1 MEKEIKQIDLSK
13 RLFIIAAVLIVG
25 IAGSY
30 VAGIV
35 LDVLNLPVFQ
45 PREITISGEGKVFAA
60 PDIAIVQFGVTNEC
74 GDEETIPA
82 TIGKNAETMNK
93 ILKDIKDLGI
103 EEKDITTTQYSLTP
117 RYEYNERTGE
127 RVFKGYVIEQDIQ
140 VKIRDFTKI
149 GSVLS
154 AGTNNGATLVGN
166 LYFSIDEPEKVRQQA
181 REEAILQAKTKA
193 ESIAKASG
201 LKLGKVLNVNESY
214 YPSYGYGGGV
224 TMDKAAMESAPA
236 PEIQPGQ
243 QEVSTTVYITYR
255 LR

>member
-13 RLFIIAAVLIVG
+13 RLFIIATVLIVG
-25 IAGSY
+25 IAGAY
-30 VAGIV
+30 VAGVV

-60 PDIAIVQFGVTNEC
+60 PDVAVITLGVTNEC
-74 GDEETIPA
+74 GDSETIPVM
-82 TIGKNAETMNK
+82 IGKNAETMNK

-103 EEKDITTTQYSLTP
+103 EEKDIKTTQYSLTP

-127 RVFKGYVIEQDIQ
+127 RVFKGYTMEQDVQ
-140 VKIRDFTKI
+140 VKIRDFKKI

-166 LYFSIDEPEKVRQQA
+166 LYFSIDEPEKVRQEA
-181 REEAILQAKTKA
+181 RGEAIAQAKTKA

-214 YPSYGYGGGV
+214 YPYYGGGV
-224 TMDKAAMESAPA
+224 TMEKSAAEIAPA

-243 QEVSTTVYITYR
+243 QEVSITVYITYR
-255 LR
+255 LK